1 MFPWCQ
7 ILFLFGKYAFLCFRR
22 SVLKKRLGP
31 KPLSTSGGAP
41 AKYIKGIPWTL
52 VYSKDSKQ
60 YVIYSCFF
68 TVPRCILNWKPN
80 TPLKASFST
89 GGHCYK
95 KKANN
100 TPLSTPF
107 QPMEVALHSC
117 QLRTCEGVGRL
128 QNRVYRE
135 KALNTYSSSTFFLCS
150 KAIHEER
157 LAQESTQHCHTNVL
171 KASL

>member
-7 ILFLFGKYAFLCFRR
+7 ILFLFGKYAFLCFRC
-22 SVLKKRLGP
+22 SVLKERLGP
-31 KPLSTSGGAP
+31 KTLIHFWWSTCKVYQGHT
-41 AKYIKGIPWTL
+41 WTL

-68 TVPRCILNWKPN
+68 TVPRRILNWKTN

-89 GGHCYK
+89 CGHCYK
-95 KKANN
+95 KTTPN
-100 TPLSTPF
+100 PLSTPF

-135 KALNTYSSSTFFLCS
+135 KALNIHSSS
-150 KAIHEER
+150 AIF
-157 LAQESTQHCHTNVL
+157 
-171 KASL
+171 SLQ